1 MNKER
6 NELGLKYS
14 ILISNFHE
22 WQDRYLYV
30 EIMENFLNDTINFE
44 EFDTK
49 FLALWSSNRN
59 KYKSWE
65 EFIYIINNFK
75 LTKFQGFLS
84 LTSKL
89 FTNIEVREPDP
100 LFRNHY
106 QIYENELKICV
117 KKILLEIKNNYC

>member
-6 NELGLKYS
+6 NELGLKCA

-30 EIMENFLNDTINFE
+30 EIMKNFLNDKINFE

-49 FLALWSSNRN
+49 FLALWSSNCD
-59 KYKSWE
+59 KEKSWE

-75 LTKFQGFLS
+75 LSEFQGFSS

-89 FTNIEVREPDP
+89 FTDIDVCEPDP
-100 LFRNHY
+100 LFRDHY
-106 QIYENELKICV
+106 EIDENELKICV
-117 KKILLEIKNNYC
+117 KKTLLEIKINYC